1 MSDTNILID
10 RLQRS
15 IKNVQLAIGNF
26 EPHEKE
32 FDETLGK
39 LRKLYQERLVSQTQ
53 VTRIQGLKA
62 QMEEAEKK
70 WKPQKVPKP
79 EIPAEPIG
87 GTKEKSRCPRCGKK
101 TFSASHGPFRAS
113 GWCSNKACPSGG
125 KIITINFF

>member
-62 QMEEAEKK
+62 QMEEAVKK

-101 TFSASHGPFRAS
+101 NSVPPMV
-113 GWCSNKACPSGG
+113 PSGRADG
-125 KIITINFF
+125 AQTKRVLLAARS